1 MDLRVCFLALEY
13 FGWGRFG
20 GIGKATKDIAEGLAE
35 RGLDVYVVT
44 PLSENHRENEEVN
57 GVKILGYPLWKISPS
72 RKVFK
77 EIDADVY
84 HSQDP
89 SPSTVFALRSMPDRI
104 HLVTFQNPKSIND
117 WSKVNRYY
125 RPRRLLYN
133 NIIEPLIRKQIRRCN
148 RLFCQAN
155 YTLRKAKEIYC
166 LESEP
171 LFLPN
176 PISIPEREPCKS
188 RDAMI
193 LFLGRLDGEKNP
205 ERFIELSANFP
216 GLDFFLAGQTHSE
229 KRKKHL
235 GKLWKPENMHQVGF
249 VEGVLKDGLLERSWV
264 LVNTSVSECL
274 PVSFL
279 EALSNRCS
287 ILSNH
292 DPDGLTSRFGFYTP
306 IGDFENGLEFL
317 LDGDRWRDLGN
328 AGFRYVKENHEIGKV
343 LDLHLEHY
351 TELSKS

>member
-1 MDLRVCFLALEY
+1 
-13 FGWGRFG
+13 
-20 GIGKATKDIAEGLAE
+20 
-35 RGLDVYVVT
+35 LD
-44 PLSENHRENEEVN
+44 
-57 GVKILGYPLWKISPS
+57 
-72 RKVFK
+72 
-77 EIDADVY
+77 
-84 HSQDP
+84 
-89 SPSTVFALRSMPDRI
+89 
-104 HLVTFQNPKSIND
+104 
-117 WSKVNRYY
+117 
-125 RPRRLLYN
+125 
-133 NIIEPLIRKQIRRCN
+133 
-148 RLFCQAN
+148 
-155 YTLRKAKEIYC
+155 
-166 LESEP
+166 
-171 LFLPN
+171 
-176 PISIPEREPCKS
+176 
-188 RDAMI
+188 
-193 LFLGRLDGEKNP
+193 
-205 ERFIELSANFP
+205 
-216 GLDFFLAGQTHSE
+216 
-229 KRKKHL
+229 
-235 GKLWKPENMHQVGF
+235 KLWKPENMHQVGF